1 MLARLRLSFS
11 HLREHRFRHG
21 FKDIE
26 YTFCPIVLKLKPQH
40 TISCTATDSNR
51 AIIMND
57 LENIPNSFST
67 VSDSYLISL
76 LLYGNDQFNDR
87 IEKY

>member
-1 MLARLRLSFS
+1 MEAKTTTHYFLHCHF
-11 HLREHRFRHG
+11 
-21 FKDIE
+21 
-26 YTFCPIVLKLKPQH
+26 Y
-40 TISCTATDSNR
+40 DSNR

-76 LLYGNDQFNDR
+76 LLYGNDQFNNTESKN
-87 IEKY
+87 INVNYQIH

>member
-40 TISCTATDSNR
+40 TLSCTATFM
-51 AIIMND
+51 IQT
-57 LENIPNSFST
+57 EP
-67 VSDSYLISL
+67 SL
-76 LLYGNDQFNDR
+76 
-87 IEKY
+87 

>member
-1 MLARLRLSFS
+1 MEAKTTTHYFLHCHF
-11 HLREHRFRHG
+11 
-21 FKDIE
+21 
-26 YTFCPIVLKLKPQH
+26 Y
-40 TISCTATDSNR
+40 DSNR

-76 LLYGNDQFNDR
+76 LLYGNDKFNNR